1 MSIRSC
7 RATEIDWRDESE
19 VDSNQRPR
27 KKYRDTELTQSL
39 MKRFVC
45 ALTLCAAAASAADLP
60 PLVFPE
66 GVGVNIHFVRGHQR
80 DLDMIRDAGFKFI
93 RMDFGWSAIEK
104 KKGEYNWSDYDELT
118 ANLEKRGI
126 RPIYILD
133 YGNALYEEKM
143 GSTNPITKKQ
153 VFEVASPQHP
163 ESVAAF
169 ARWAAAAAKHFKGK
183 RVVWEIWNE
192 PNISFWK
199 PKPNADQYA
208 TLALATAK
216 AVREADPDAT
226 IIGPA
231 SSEFPWPFL
240 ETFLKS
246 GVLEYIDA
254 VSVHPYRSR
263 RKPPETAAADYAK
276 LRKFIEQY
284 APNDTKRKTPIISGE
299 WGYSSNTKNISV
311 QTQAVFL
318 ARQQIANVMNGIP
331 ISIWYDWK
339 NDGKDPN
346 ENEHN
351 FGTVDYD
358 LTPKPAYIAAQTL
371 TRELNGFH
379 IAHPVK
385 TTSTNDV
392 ILLLANGGGA
402 TKMVAWTSGKEHT
415 VKIDAPFRAT
425 KAVDILGKPIELDEK
440 STIPLSFAPVY
451 VTLEK

>member
-1 MSIRSC
+1 MKS
-7 RATEIDWRDESE
+7 
-19 VDSNQRPR
+19 
-27 KKYRDTELTQSL
+27 LTCA
-39 MKRFVC
+39 FV
-45 ALTLCAAAASAADLP
+45 LCAATAFAADLP

-66 GVGVNIHFVRGHQR
+66 GVGVNIHFVRGHER

-133 YGNALYEEKM
+133 YGNALYEERM
-143 GSTNPITKKQ
+143 ASTNPITKKQ

-163 ESVAAF
+163 KSVAAF
-169 ARWAAAAAKHFKGK
+169 ARWAAASAKHFKGH

-192 PNISFWK
+192 PNIFFWK

-226 IIGPA
+226 IMGPA

-246 GVLEYIDA
+246 GVLEYIDG

-263 RKPPETAAADYAK
+263 RKTPETAADDYAK
-276 LRKFIEQY
+276 LRKLIEQY
-284 APNDTKRKTPIISGE
+284 APNEAKKKTPIISGE

-358 LTPKPAYIAAQTL
+358 LTPKPAYLAAQTL
-371 TRELNGFH
+371 TRELKGFS
-379 IAHPVK
+379 IQRRENVGN
-385 TTSTNDV
+385 TNDFV
-392 ILLLANGGGA
+392 LSLRNLSGA
-402 TKMVAWTSGKEHT
+402 LKVVAWTLGEEHT
-415 VKIDAPFRAT
+415 VRVHGAKVSNVFGEPVNVSPHGDY
-425 KAVDILGKPIELDEK
+425 IELRL
-440 STIPLSFAPVY
+440 TGAPAY
-451 VTLEK
+451 VTFEK